1 MRKPNDDITW
11 KSVLFDCKSSQ
22 LLANW
27 FLFAIQNNHIKLFM
41 TFSARN
47 AYERCI
53 LGMRLNWIET
63 KPANNKMHCISSV
76 LKCTNDGNQKIT
88 NHDSD
93 NLNTEISMPC
103 LLSYFLSSFVSLSSL
118 WYFFHGHRTHLV
130 WNILYLYAIHRGTQ
144 RKCRKNLNLYTHYT
158 RTRCNP
164 VSHENPYTFYVTI
177 AVMLLCTIFSFAFS
191 FSSLWKALT

>member
-1 MRKPNDDITW
+1 M
-11 KSVLFDCKSSQ
+11 LFDCKSSQ

-53 LGMRLNWIET
+53 LGMRLNRIET

-76 LKCTNDGNQKIT
+76 LKCINDGNQKIT

-118 WYFFHGHRTHLV
+118 WYFFHGHRTHLKV
-130 WNILYLYAIHRGTQ
+130 WTILYLYAIHRGTQ
-144 RKCRKNLNLYTHYT
+144 RKCRKKTSIYT
-158 RTRCNP
+158 RITHAHDVTQCRMRIHTLFTLRLLSCCCALYFLLLFRFLRC
-164 VSHENPYTFYVTI
+164 ERR
-177 AVMLLCTIFSFAFS
+177 
-191 FSSLWKALT
+191 